1 MAVISRWNIFGVIS
15 RRVSSFLFEFTLVM
29 GTRVKL
35 RVMED
40 GAASGGEKQPLMQ
53 SFMVTD
59 QLAFPASP

>member
-1 MAVISRWNIFGVIS
+1 
-15 RRVSSFLFEFTLVM
+15 M

-59 QLAFPASP
+59 QLAFPDESVTRFRTIVVPGIAS